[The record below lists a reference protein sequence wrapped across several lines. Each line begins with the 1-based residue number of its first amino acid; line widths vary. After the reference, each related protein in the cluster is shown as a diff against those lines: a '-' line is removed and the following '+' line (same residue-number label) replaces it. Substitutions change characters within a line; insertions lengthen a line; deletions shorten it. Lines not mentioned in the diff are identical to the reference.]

1 MSGMDRI
8 LSSRWGWVVWWVALT
23 PLVLVIWNAVSGA
36 SGPDPAKALVDGT
49 GIWALRFLLASLA
62 MTPLRLLT
70 GLSGW
75 VRYRRLLGLM
85 AALYASVHLLAYVVF
100 LLEGELGR
108 LATELVKRPY
118 IVVGFAAWLAL
129 MPLAFTSTRYWQRR
143 LGGRWGQ
150 IHKAV
155 YGIVVLALLHFM
167 WLEKTGLMAMWPY
180 ALIGCGVLLIRVPVV
195 KARLNRSNRQRS

>member
-1 MSGMDRI
+1 MAGMDRI
-8 LSSRWGWVVWWVALT
+8 LRSRWGWTVWWIALT

-49 GIWALRFLLASLA
+49 GIWAVRFLLASLA

-75 VRYRRLLGLM
+75 VRYRRPLGLM

-129 MPLAFTSTRYWQRR
+129 MPSPLPAPDTGSADWGADGCRYT
-143 LGGRWGQ
+143 
-150 IHKAV
+150 KP
-155 YGIVVLALLHFM
+155 FM
-167 WLEKTGLMAMWPY
+167 ASSCWPCS
-180 ALIGCGVLLIRVPVV
+180 ISCGW
-195 KARLNRSNRQRS
+195 KKQA